1 MNMKYAKLGKTDI
14 EVSRICVGCMSYGK
28 ASDDF
33 QPWTLPLE
41 ESTKMIAHALDLG
54 VNFFD
59 TANCYSHG
67 TSEEYLGAA
76 LKSLGVARDKVVL
89 ASKGYFNDGH
99 LSKDAIAREIEGTLK
114 RLGTDYLD
122 LYQIHRFDY
131 ATPIE
136 ETMAA
141 LDKLVKSGKVR
152 AIGAS
157 AMYGYQFHNMQI
169 AAERNGL
176 TLFSTLQNHYNL
188 LYREDER
195 DLIPVARQ
203 YGVSLIPYSPLAGG
217 HLTHP
222 EWDSPSK
229 RAQTDKVLRAK
240 YDGTKEGDMVI
251 VKRVAELASR
261 LGVTMSEVALAW
273 HLAKGVTAPIVG
285 ATNAAHFDDA
295 VRSVDLALSVDDI
308 KFLEEAYRAHEVK
321 GALPAVTDLN
331 TVLAEKAKR

>member
-1 MNMKYAKLGKTDI
+1 MERQTGKTMKMKYAKLGKTDI

-41 ESTKMIAHALDLG
+41 ESTKMISHALDLG

-67 TSEEYLGAA
+67 TSEEYLGTA

-89 ASKGYFNDGH
+89 ASKVYFNDGH

-131 ATPIE
+131 STPIE

-141 LDKLVKSGKVR
+141 LDALVKSGKVR

-222 EWDSPSK
+222 EWESPSK
-229 RAQTDKVLRAK
+229 RAQTDKVLRASRLT
-240 YDGTKEGDMVI
+240 GRRFPWANRTPRTPSTSSATAI
-251 VKRVAELASR
+251 STSSRSTRCRRSASR
-261 LGVTMSEVALAW
+261 SSRAVATTGTSTMRRRVVDRCSSSRQ
-273 HLAKGVTAPIVG
+273 AKVSTRNG
-285 ATNAAHFDDA
+285 ANRRAAS
-295 VRSVDLALSVDDI
+295 R
-308 KFLEEAYRAHEVK
+308 
-321 GALPAVTDLN
+321 
-331 TVLAEKAKR
+331 KATR